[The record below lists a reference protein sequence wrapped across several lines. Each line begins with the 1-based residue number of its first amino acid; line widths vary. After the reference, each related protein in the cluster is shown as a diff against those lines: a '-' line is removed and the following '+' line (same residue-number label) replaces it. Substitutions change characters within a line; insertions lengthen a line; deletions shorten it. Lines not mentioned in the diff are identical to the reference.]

1 MQIELKFIKSSQQRL
16 ILIFE
21 EYEFFLSYI
30 YIESNRK
37 MSEKVEMQQSK
48 EQATMA
54 RGLAWLT
61 AGNILSRLLGVAYV
75 IPWYIWLG
83 EYRAEANALFSM
95 GYQIYANFLLISTAG
110 LPTAIAKQVAKYNV
124 LGKEEVSLYLVREFF
139 KLMLVFGAVFAGV
152 MYLSAPWL
160 ADASGS
166 KEKLLPV
173 MYSLVPPLFIFP
185 AMSILRGFFQGRHD
199 MKPYAISQLVE
210 QLVRV
215 IWILAATFM
224 IMKLGSGD
232 YLEAVVQSTFAA
244 FVGMIASVG
253 ILVYTLWK
261 QGYLGKLLHAKKQKI
276 SLDTGQL
283 IRETVRDAIPIII
296 LGLTIQLLQFIDQVT
311 FIRVMERITN
321 YSNSELLELHS
332 YMAANPS
339 KITMMIIGISLS
351 LGSVAIPLITE
362 KFVKK
367 DLKAASHLVADN
379 LQLLFI
385 FTIPAIVGT
394 VLLAGPLYT
403 IFYGPSEP
411 IAITLFI
418 WNLFLILPLG
428 LYSVISVVI
437 QAIFENRR
445 AIYYFLIGMLVKIV
459 LQVPMIYVF
468 KVYGS
473 FISTI
478 FGLGIMLYLFYKRID
493 KILDIDEQLVV
504 KDIVTIS
511 WISAVM
517 GLIVWVI
524 EFLLDIVLPAN
535 GYVSSFIHLVIAG
548 GAGIIV
554 FGLLTLKTRQLD
566 RLIGG
571 RAQLLRRKLRLG

>member
-1 MQIELKFIKSSQQRL
+1 
-16 ILIFE
+16 
-21 EYEFFLSYI
+21 
-30 YIESNRK
+30 
-37 MSEKVEMQQSK
+37 MSETVEMQQSK

-54 RGLAWLT
+54 KGLAWLT

-110 LPTAIAKQVAKYNV
+110 LPTAIAKQVARYNV

-139 KLMLVFGAVFAGV
+139 KLMLVLGAVFAGI

-160 ADASGS
+160 AEASGA
-166 KEKLLPV
+166 KEKLIPV

-199 MKPYAISQLVE
+199 MKPYAMSQLAE

-215 IWILAATFM
+215 VWILAATFI
-224 IMKLGSGD
+224 IMKLGSGS
-232 YLEAVVQSTFAA
+232 YLDAVVQSTFAA
-244 FVGMIASVG
+244 FVGMIASVA

-261 QGYLGKLLHAKKQKI
+261 QGYLWKLLHAKKQKI
-276 SLDTGQL
+276 DIHAGQL
-283 IRETVRDAIPIII
+283 IKETLKDAVPIII

-311 FIRVMERITN
+311 FIRVMEGITS
-321 YSNSELLELHS
+321 YSNSELLELYS

-339 KITMMIIGISLS
+339 KITMMIIAISLS

-362 KFVKK
+362 KFVQK
-367 DLKAASHLVADN
+367 DLKGASNLVVDN

-394 VLLAGPLYT
+394 VLLARPLYT
-403 IFYGPSEP
+403 IFYGPSED
-411 IAITLFI
+411 IAIDLFV
-418 WNLFLILPLG
+418 WNLVMILPLG

-445 AIYYFLIGMLVKIV
+445 AIYYFVIGMLVKMV
-459 LQVPMIYVF
+459 LQVPMIYLF
-468 KVYGS
+468 QSYGP
-473 FISTI
+473 FISTLI
-478 FGLGIMLYLFYKRID
+478 GLGLMLYLFYRRID
-493 KILDIDEQLVV
+493 QVLHIDERLVV
-504 KDIVTIS
+504 KDVVTIS
-511 WISAVM
+511 WISLVM
-517 GLIVWVI
+517 GLLVWLI
-524 EFLLDIVLPAN
+524 ECLLSMVLPAT
-535 GYVSSFIHLVIAG
+535 GYVSSFIHLLLAG
-548 GAGIIV
+548 GAGILV
-554 FGLLTLKTRQLD
+554 FVVLTLKTRQLD
-566 RLIGG
+566 RLIGSK
-571 RAQLLRRKLRLG
+571 AQLLRRKLRLG

>member
-1 MQIELKFIKSSQQRL
+1 
-16 ILIFE
+16 
-21 EYEFFLSYI
+21 
-30 YIESNRK
+30 
-37 MSEKVEMQQSK
+37 MSEKVETQQSR

-54 RGLAWLT
+54 KGLAWLT

-95 GYQIYANFLLISTAG
+95 GYQIYANFLLISTVG

-124 LGKEEVSLYLVREFF
+124 LGKENVSLYLVREFF
-139 KLMLVFGAVFAGV
+139 KIMLIFGAVFAGA
-152 MYLSAPWL
+152 MYISSPWL
-160 ADASGS
+160 AEASGS
-166 KEKLLPV
+166 KEKLIPV

-199 MKPYAISQLVE
+199 MKPYAISQLAE

-215 IWILAATFM
+215 IWILAATFT
-224 IMKLGSGD
+224 IMKLGDGN
-232 YLEAVVQSTFAA
+232 YLNAVVQSTFAA
-244 FVGMIASVG
+244 FVGMIASVV

-261 QGYLGKLLHAKKQKI
+261 QGYLSKLIHAKKQKI
-276 SLDTGQL
+276 SINTGQL
-283 IRETVRDAIPIII
+283 IKETVRDAVPIII
-296 LGLTIQLLQFIDQVT
+296 LSLTIQLLQFIDQVT
-311 FIRVMERITN
+311 FIKVMEQITT
-321 YSNSELLELHS
+321 YTNSELLELYS
-332 YMAANPS
+332 YMAANPN
-339 KITMMIIGISLS
+339 KITMMIIGISQS

-362 KFVKK
+362 KFVQK
-367 DLKAASHLVADN
+367 DLKSASNLVADN

-394 VLLAGPLYT
+394 VLLARPLYSV
-403 IFYGPSEP
+403 FYGPSEE
-411 IAITLFI
+411 IAIGLFI

-437 QAIFENRR
+437 QAIFENRKG
-445 AIYYFLIGMLVKIV
+445 IYYFLIGILVKLV

-478 FGLGIMLYLFYKRID
+478 LGLGIMLYLFYRRID
-493 KILDIDEQLVV
+493 TVLGIDEKLVV
-504 KDIVTIS
+504 KDVVTIS
-511 WISAVM
+511 WISLAM
-517 GLIVWVI
+517 GIIVWFV
-524 EFLLDIVLPAN
+524 EFLLNLLFPAN
-535 GYVSSFIHLVIAG
+535 GYLSSFIHLAISGSAGLLIFVI
-548 GAGIIV
+548 
-554 FGLLTLKTRQLD
+554 LTLKTRQLD

-571 RAQLLRRKLRLG
+571 RAQVLRRKLRLV

>member
-1 MQIELKFIKSSQQRL
+1 
-16 ILIFE
+16 
-21 EYEFFLSYI
+21 
-30 YIESNRK
+30 
-37 MSEKVEMQQSK
+37 MSEKVETQQSR

-54 RGLAWLT
+54 KGLAWLT

-95 GYQIYANFLLISTAG
+95 GYQIYANFLLISTVG

-124 LGKEEVSLYLVREFF
+124 LGKENVSLYLVREFF
-139 KLMLVFGAVFAGV
+139 KIMLVFGAVFAGA
-152 MYLSAPWL
+152 MYISSPWL
-160 ADASGS
+160 AEASGS
-166 KEKLLPV
+166 KEKLIPV

-199 MKPYAISQLVE
+199 MKPYAISQLAE

-215 IWILAATFM
+215 IWILAATFT
-224 IMKLGSGD
+224 IMKLGDGN
-232 YLEAVVQSTFAA
+232 YLNAVVQSTFAA
-244 FVGMIASVG
+244 FVGMIASVV

-261 QGYLGKLLHAKKQKI
+261 QGYLCKLIHAKKQKI
-276 SLDTGQL
+276 SINTGQL
-283 IRETVRDAIPIII
+283 IKETVRDAVPIII
-296 LGLTIQLLQFIDQVT
+296 LSLTIQLLQFIDQVT
-311 FIRVMERITN
+311 FIKVMEQITT
-321 YSNSELLELHS
+321 YTNSELLELYS
-332 YMAANPS
+332 YMAANPN
-339 KITMMIIGISLS
+339 KITMMIIGISQS

-362 KFVKK
+362 KFVQK
-367 DLKAASHLVADN
+367 DLKSASNLVADN

-394 VLLAGPLYT
+394 VLLARPLYSV
-403 IFYGPSEP
+403 FYGPSEE
-411 IAITLFI
+411 IAIGLFI

-437 QAIFENRR
+437 QAIFENRKG
-445 AIYYFLIGMLVKIV
+445 IYYFLIGILVKLV

-478 FGLGIMLYLFYKRID
+478 LGLGIMLYLFYRRID
-493 KILDIDEQLVV
+493 TVLGIDEKLVV
-504 KDIVTIS
+504 KDVVTIS
-511 WISAVM
+511 WISLAM
-517 GLIVWVI
+517 GIIVWFV
-524 EFLLDIVLPAN
+524 EFLLNLLFPAN
-535 GYVSSFIHLVIAG
+535 GYLSSFIHLAISGSVGLLIFVI
-548 GAGIIV
+548 
-554 FGLLTLKTRQLD
+554 LTLKTHQLD

-571 RAQLLRRKLRLG
+571 RVQVLRRKLRLV